1 MSEEHWLTETDWFKQ
16 PYDKFINEET
26 GERIDWETYREWTR
40 TTAEYPEDR
49 EEEYL
54 MIGLANEVGELL
66 GKYKKQIRGD
76 GDKYKE
82 IRAELGDVLWYLARM
97 FDHYELMLNEILHEN
112 FLKLTDRK
120 NRGVIKGD
128 GDSR

>member
-1 MSEEHWLTETDWFKQ
+1 MSKEHWLTETDWFKQ

-26 GERIDWETYREWTR
+26 GERMDWETYREWTR

>member
-1 MSEEHWLTETDWFKQ
+1 MALQKKYGARGISD
-16 PYDKFINEET
+16 IM
-26 GERIDWETYREWTR
+26 DWETYREWTR
-40 TTAEYPEDR
+40 TTAQYPKDK

-54 MIGLANEVGELL
+54 LIGLANEVGEVL

-82 IRAELGDVLWYLARM
+82 IRDELGDVCWYLARI
-97 FDHYELMLNEILHEN
+97 FDMYDMRLIEVLHEN

-120 NRGVIKGD
+120 ERGVIKGD

>member
-26 GERIDWETYREWTR
+26 GERMDWETYREWTR